1 MAREEGMTTDFER
14 VDYFTDASL
23 VVDPHLYWDWLRE
36 QCPVRHD
43 GRRNVAFVT
52 GYDEAIDVMSDNE
65 AYSRCNTVGG
75 PFPDLPVVPGSDD
88 ITDLIE
94 QYRDRFAL
102 SHHVITFDPPKHEAH
117 RHLLAR
123 LLTPR
128 RLQDR
133 EEFFFRFANRQM
145 ATFLEEGRCEFVKD
159 FATPFAT
166 VAIADILGVPETD
179 HPTFLEAFHTPIA
192 GNIDGSEYQGGHV
205 VPLEDRF
212 AEYIED
218 RRHNPRHDTLTRI
231 ALATFPDG
239 SMPELIDVVSLS
251 TFLFAAGR
259 GSTGHFLAAAIQFL
273 AEDPDLQQRLRDDR
287 SKVGNYVEEVLRLE
301 ASIKANYRLVRKTTD
316 ISGVEVKAGTTITLL
331 LGGCNRDSRH
341 FENPHCLN
349 VDRPNA
355 REHITFG
362 RGIGACP
369 GAPLAR
375 VEARVTVDR
384 VLDRMAHIRISEE
397 HHGPPGD
404 RRYTYDPSYF
414 IRRLSDLHIEFTPIG

>member
-1 MAREEGMTTDFER
+1 MTTDFEA
-14 VDYFTDASL
+14 VDYFRDASL
-23 VVDPHLYWDWLRE
+23 VEYPHLYWDWLRE

-43 GRRNVAFVT
+43 GLRNVAFVT
-52 GYDEAIDVMSDNE
+52 GYDEAIGVMSDND
-65 AYSRCNTVGG
+65 AYSRCNTVAG
-75 PFPDLPVVPGSDD
+75 PFPELPVEPGSDD

-94 QYRDRFAL
+94 QYRHRFAL
-102 SHHVITFDPPKHEAH
+102 SHHVITFDPPKHEDH

-133 EEFFFRFANRQM
+133 EDFLFRFADSQM
-145 ATFLEEGRCEFVKD
+145 DTFLEQGRCEFVRD
-159 FATPFAT
+159 YATPFAT
-166 VAIADILGVPETD
+166 VTIADILGVPESD
-179 HPTFLEAFHTPIA
+179 HPKFLQAFHTPIA
-192 GNIDGSEYQGGHV
+192 GNIDGSEYKGGHV
-205 VPLEDRF
+205 VPLEQWF
-212 AEYIED
+212 TEYIED
-218 RRHNPRHDTLTRI
+218 RRRHPTDDTLTKI

-259 GSTGHFLAAAIQFL
+259 GSTGHFLAAAVQFL
-273 AEDPDLQQRLRDDR
+273 AEDPSLQQLLREDR
-287 SKVGNYVEEVLRLE
+287 SKIGNYVEEVLRLE
-301 ASIKANYRLVRKTTD
+301 AAIKANYRVVRKSTD
-316 ISGVEVKAGTTITLL
+316 IAGVEVKAGTTIAML
-331 LGGCNRDSRH
+331 LGGCNRDPRH
-341 FENPHCLN
+341 FVNPHDLN

-375 VEARVTVDR
+375 AEARVTLDR
-384 VLDRMAHIRISEE
+384 VLDRMADIRISDE

-404 RRYTYDPSYF
+404 RSYRYDPSYF
-414 IRRLSDLHIEFTPIG
+414 IRRMSDLHIEFTPIG